1 MWSLISNRRVLV
13 PTGVAKPNGTA
24 IALVYLCWRVAGGLP
39 VLFSTMNY
47 FTHIGLLMNTS
58 DSL

>member
-1 MWSLISNRRVLV
+1 M
-13 PTGVAKPNGTA
+13 AKWNCKGIT
-24 IALVYLCWRVAGGLP
+24 IVRFCWTVAGGLL
-39 VLFSTMNY
+39 VLFSAMNY

>member
-1 MWSLISNRRVLV
+1 MSIVR
-13 PTGVAKPNGTA
+13 
-24 IALVYLCWRVAGGLP
+24 LCWTVAGGLL
-39 VLFSTMNY
+39 VFFSAMNF

>member
-1 MWSLISNRRVLV
+1 MSAAV
-13 PTGVAKPNGTA
+13 PTKPPAVAFRNVFELA
-24 IALVYLCWRVAGGLP
+24 AD
-39 VLFSTMNY
+39 SSMNY